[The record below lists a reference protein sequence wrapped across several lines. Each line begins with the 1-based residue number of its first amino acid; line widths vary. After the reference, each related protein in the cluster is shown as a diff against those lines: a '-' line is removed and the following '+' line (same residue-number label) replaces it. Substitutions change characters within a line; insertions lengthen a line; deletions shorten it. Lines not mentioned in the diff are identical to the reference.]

1 MPTSAYFVVEVF
13 IASDSIQRHVLSQQE
28 AGRPV
33 ISAIDYIFDGFTGVI
48 NPHGMLGKHLKTY
61 ESLASGL

>member
-1 MPTSAYFVVEVF
+1 VIQF
-13 IASDSIQRHVLSQQE
+13 SDKNRHVLSQQE

-33 ISAIDYIFDGFTGVI
+33 ISAIDHIFGGFTGVI